1 MSRILI
7 GITCNY
13 LKLCP
18 SAFDAGI
25 GAEDQDWQLIAQD
38 YLNAIW
44 KAGAIP
50 VLLPIDGNMERALG
64 MLDMVDGLLISGG
77 NDVSPE
83 MYGSD
88 ENKCGILDR
97 NRDTMEKRLL
107 EKALEKDMPV
117 LGICRGVQL
126 MNAALGGTLH
136 QDLPS
141 EGYLNHT
148 IVDYDRNVVTHTVEV
163 KNGTLLES
171 IIGAG
176 EVGVNS
182 FHHQAIDKLAPGL
195 AAAAVSKEGIVES
208 VYMPGKKFVL
218 AVQWHPEM
226 MYDSEVQQKIFA
238 TFVRACRG
246 N

>member
-13 LKLCP
+13 LSLCP
-18 SAFDAGI
+18 SAFEAGI
-25 GAEDQDWQLIAQD
+25 GAADQDWQLIAQD

-44 KAGAIP
+44 KAGAVP
-50 VLLPIDGNMERALG
+50 VLLPIDGNKERALE
-64 MLDMVDGLLISGG
+64 MLEMVDGLLVSGG

-83 MYGSD
+83 MYGSK
-88 ENKCGILDR
+88 ENKCGTLDL
-97 NRDTMEKRLL
+97 NRDAMEKCLL

-141 EGYLNHT
+141 EGYPNHT
-148 IVDYDRNVVTHTVEV
+148 IVDFSRNTATHTVEV
-163 KNGTLLES
+163 KENTLLAE
-171 IIGAG
+171 ILGCG
-176 EVGVNS
+176 ELGVNS
-182 FHHQAIDKLAPGL
+182 FHHQAADQLADGL
-195 AAAAVSKEGIVES
+195 EEAAVSKEGIVES

-226 MYDSEVQQKIFA
+226 MYDSEVHKKIFDA
-238 TFVRACRG
+238 FVGACK
-246 N
+246 

>member
-13 LKLCP
+13 LSLCP
-18 SAFDAGI
+18 SAFEAGI
-25 GAEDQDWQLIAQD
+25 GAADQDWQLIAQD

-44 KAGAIP
+44 KAGAVP
-50 VLLPIDGNMERALG
+50 VLLPIDGNKERALE
-64 MLDMVDGLLISGG
+64 MLEMVDGLLVSGG

-83 MYGSD
+83 MYGSK
-88 ENKCGILDR
+88 ENKCGTLDL
-97 NRDTMEKRLL
+97 NRDAMEKCLL

-141 EGYLNHT
+141 EGYPNHT
-148 IVDYDRNVVTHTVEV
+148 IVDFSRNTATHTVEV
-163 KNGTLLES
+163 KENTLLAEILGS
-171 IIGAG
+171 G
-176 EVGVNS
+176 ELGVNS
-182 FHHQAIDKLAPGL
+182 FHHQAAAQLADGL
-195 AAAAVSKEGIVES
+195 EAAAVSKEGIVES

-226 MYDSEVQQKIFA
+226 MYDSEEHKKIFDA
-238 TFVRACRG
+238 FIEACR
-246 N
+246 

>member
-13 LKLCP
+13 LSLCP
-18 SAFDAGI
+18 SAFEAGI
-25 GAEDQDWQLIAQD
+25 GAADQDWQLIAQD

-44 KAGAIP
+44 KAGAVP
-50 VLLPIDGNMERALG
+50 VLLPIDGNKERALE
-64 MLDMVDGLLISGG
+64 MLEMVDGLLVSGG

-83 MYGSD
+83 MYGSK
-88 ENKCGILDR
+88 ENKCGTLDL
-97 NRDTMEKRLL
+97 NRDAMEKCLL

-141 EGYLNHT
+141 AGYPNHT
-148 IVDYDRNVVTHTVEV
+148 IIDFSRNTATHTVEV
-163 KNGTLLES
+163 KENTLLAE
-171 IIGAG
+171 ILGCG
-176 EVGVNS
+176 ELGVNS
-182 FHHQAIDKLAPGL
+182 FHHQAADQLADGL
-195 AAAAVSKEGIVES
+195 EAAAVSKEGIVES

-226 MYDSEVQQKIFA
+226 MYDSEVHKKIFDA
-238 TFVRACRG
+238 FVGACK
-246 N
+246 

>member
-13 LKLCP
+13 LSLCQ
-18 SAFDAGI
+18 SAFEAGI
-25 GAEDQDWQLIAQD
+25 GAPDQDWQLIAQD

-44 KAGAIP
+44 KAGAVP
-50 VLLPIDGNMERALG
+50 VLLPIDENTDRALE
-64 MLDMVDGLLISGG
+64 MLEMVDGLLISGG
-77 NDVSPE
+77 NDVSPK
-83 MYGSD
+83 MYGST
-88 ENKCGILDR
+88 ENKCGTLDL
-97 NRDTMEKRLL
+97 NRDAMEKCLL

-141 EGYLNHT
+141 EGYPNHT
-148 IVDYDRNVVTHTVEV
+148 IVDFKRNQATHTVDV
-163 KNGTLLES
+163 KENTLLAKILGS
-171 IIGAG
+171 G
-176 EVGVNS
+176 ELGVNS
-182 FHHQAIDKLAPGL
+182 FHHQAADQLADGL
-195 AAAAVSKEGIVES
+195 EAAAVSKEGIVES

-226 MYDSEVQQKIFA
+226 MYDSEVHKKIFDA
-238 TFVRACRG
+238 FIEACR
-246 N
+246 

>member
-1 MSRILI
+1 MKHILI

-13 LKLCP
+13 LSLCP
-18 SAFDAGI
+18 SAFEAGI
-25 GAEDQDWQLIAQD
+25 GAADQDWQLIAQD

-44 KAGAIP
+44 KAGAVP
-50 VLLPIDGNMERALG
+50 VLLPIDGNKERALE
-64 MLDMVDGLLISGG
+64 MLEMVDGLLVSGG

-83 MYGSD
+83 MYGSK
-88 ENKCGILDR
+88 ENKCGTLDL
-97 NRDTMEKRLL
+97 NRDAMEKCLL

-141 EGYLNHT
+141 AGYPNHT
-148 IVDYDRNVVTHTVEV
+148 IVDFSRNTATHTVEV
-163 KNGTLLES
+163 KENTLLAE
-171 IIGAG
+171 ILGCG
-176 EVGVNS
+176 ELGVNS
-182 FHHQAIDKLAPGL
+182 FHHQAADQLADGL
-195 AAAAVSKEGIVES
+195 EAAAVSKEGIVES

-226 MYDSEVQQKIFA
+226 MYDSEVHKKIFDA
-238 TFVRACRG
+238 FIEACR
-246 N
+246 